1 MSEVRVIIKDE
12 LGQSE
17 QIQKQVSSSTLAPKS
32 QQGNSADV
40 AINTAQAKSNQANV
54 KNVAVAAMLAK
65 QTISY
70 ATSNVGKWTGDSHQQ
85 QVVNNMTDIASL
97 AALAVVNPYVAI
109 ATTAFKIGTT
119 AIDQAFEDKY
129 NRIASQ
135 RALARQGFNS
145 VGEAIGYRRNK

>member
-32 QQGNSADV
+32 QQGNSNLAV
-40 AINTAQAKSNQANV
+40 NTAQAKANQSNV

-65 QTISY
+65 QTLNY

-85 QVVNNMTDIASL
+85 AVVNNITDLASL
-97 AALAVVNPYVAI
+97 GALALVNPYVAI

-119 AIDQAFEDKY
+119 AIDQAYEDKY
-129 NRIASQ
+129 NKIASQ
-135 RALARQGFNS
+135 RVLARQGFNS
-145 VGEAIGYRRNK
+145 VGEAVGYRRNK